1 MPPAGSHG
9 GGGYVDVVASAI
21 PALYGCKTED
31 ELKDQLAAQSLT
43 SLKTRVNAR
52 GVLRVENSVTKKY
65 VTEVEPT
72 PFEAVVSMTVM
83 QVSLGLSQ
91 VSDDVVLPVPAIR
104 LLDAPLV
111 GLAARRDNGLP
122 IGAFRVLLLV
132 RGSTETVCDPI
143 DDSLPMNKQSF
154 KVTSTCVHCLL
165 SEPAREITLV
175 GYCDFKKIM
184 QYRLDTE
191 TALVLASAVQIEA
204 LGSASAEGGANCVVT
219 VEHMQKISD
228 KHAAALSLSMALE
241 WKSVL
246 TPLFFETQKRSS
258 SEQAYWTPESAKK
271 LRRLVS
277 EPASPA
283 RAT

>member
-1 MPPAGSHG
+1 M
-9 GGGYVDVVASAI
+9 
-21 PALYGCKTED
+21 
-31 ELKDQLAAQSLT
+31 
-43 SLKTRVNAR
+43 NAR
-52 GVLRVENSVTKKY
+52 GVLGVENGVTKRY
-65 VTEVEPT
+65 VTDVETT
-72 PFEAVVSMTVM
+72 PFDAAISMTVM

-111 GLAARRDNGLP
+111 GLAARRDFGLP

-143 DDSLPMNKQSF
+143 DDSLPMKEQSF
-154 KVTSTCVHCLL
+154 KVTSTCVRCLL

-228 KHAAALSLSMALE
+228 KHAAALSMSMALE

-271 LRRLVS
+271 VRRLVS
-277 EPASPA
+277 EPTSPA